1 MKKLFIIESNS
12 THGTDWKERFLVN
25 RANLRITE
33 LMLVQGEPLKIKPT
47 LFEDLLEFFFILKGE
62 VEIESEGIK
71 VRLSEGE
78 YFYTHDLR
86 RAVLVSS
93 PSDALILVASN
104 ISITKQ
110 VNTSVVDDSKQKVT
124 SGGLYIMG
132 KGCINRATQD
142 NNALS
147 LLASGGGLDIMLQE
161 IFGRR
166 PGCVTPG
173 DSPDL
178 LEFFYILDGAFILND
193 NGVEHLL
200 SSGDAFY
207 VYDLDHTISFTAED
221 GAKAIYIASK
231 PIFDYLLDFMED
243 LNELLRQYE
252 QKDVYTHNHS
262 IRVEQYTLKIASRL
276 GLPNDKLLAI
286 AVASL
291 FHDIGKVNIPDEVLN
306 KVGMLNER
314 DFEYIRKHP
323 SDSAKVLSQ
332 RFEEALTDI
341 VGQHHERLD
350 GSGYPLGLKGDEI
363 LLEAKIV
370 AVADSYDAMTSD
382 RAYRKGISPQAALT
396 ELKELAGKL
405 YDHDAVHTLETI
417 LKEEGHLTS
426 ID

>member
-1 MKKLFIIESNS
+1 MRRLFIIGSNS
-12 THGTDWKERFLVN
+12 ARGTDWKERFLVN

-33 LMLVQGEPLKIKPT
+33 LKLVQGEPLKIKPT
-47 LFEDLLEFFFILKGE
+47 LFEDLLEFFFVLKGE
-62 VEIESEGIK
+62 VDIESEGIK

-78 YFYTHDLR
+78 YFYAHDLR

-110 VNTSVVDDSKQKVT
+110 VNPSVVDDLKQKVT
-124 SGGLYIMG
+124 AGGLYIMG

-147 LLASGGGLDIMLQE
+147 LLASGGGLDVMLQE

-173 DSPDL
+173 NSPDL
-178 LEFFYILDGAFILND
+178 LEFFYIIDGTFTLSD
-193 NGVEHLL
+193 NGEENILRA
-200 SSGDAFY
+200 GDAFY

-221 GAKAIYIASK
+221 GARAIYIASK

-262 IRVEQYTLKIASRL
+262 IRVEQYTLKIASRM

-314 DFEYIRKHP
+314 DFEYIKKHP

-363 LLEAKIV
+363 MLEAKIV

-405 YDHDAVHTLETI
+405 YDPEAVHTLETI
-417 LKEEGHLTS
+417 LKEEGHIAS
-426 ID
+426 IG

>member
-1 MKKLFIIESNS
+1 MRRLFIIESKS
-12 THGTDWKERFLVN
+12 AHGTDWKERFLVN

-33 LMLVQGEPLKIKPT
+33 LKLVQGEPLKIKPT
-47 LFEDLLEFFFILKGE
+47 LFEDLLEFFFVLKGE
-62 VEIESEGIK
+62 IEIESEGIK

-93 PSDALILVASN
+93 PSDALILIASN

-110 VNTSVVDDSKQKVT
+110 VNTSVIDDTKPKVT
-124 SGGLYIMG
+124 AGGLYIMG

-147 LLASGGGLDIMLQE
+147 LLASGGGLDVMLQE

-178 LEFFYILDGAFILND
+178 LEFFYILDGSFKLNDSGEEHILNA
-193 NGVEHLL
+193 
-200 SSGDAFY
+200 GDAFY

-221 GAKAIYIASK
+221 GARAIYIASK

-262 IRVEQYTLKIASRL
+262 IRVEQYTLKIASRM

-363 LLEAKIV
+363 MLEAKIV

-382 RAYRKGISPQAALT
+382 RAYRKGITPQAALT

-405 YDHDAVHTLETI
+405 YDTDAVHTLETI
-417 LKEEGHLTS
+417 LEEEGHIAS
-426 ID
+426 NG

>member
-1 MKKLFIIESNS
+1 MKRLFIIESKNAC
-12 THGTDWKERFLVN
+12 GTDWKERFLVN

-33 LMLVQGEPLKIKPT
+33 LKLSRGEPLKIKPT
-47 LFEDLLEFFFILKGE
+47 LFEDLLEFFFVLKGAI
-62 VEIESEGIK
+62 EIESEGIK
-71 VRLSEGE
+71 VKLTEGE

-110 VNTSVVDDSKQKVT
+110 VNPSVIDDTKQKVT
-124 SGGLYIMG
+124 AGGLYIMG

-147 LLASGGGLDIMLQE
+147 LLASGGGLDVMLQE

-178 LEFFYILDGAFILND
+178 LEFFYILEGEFILND
-193 NGVEHLL
+193 NGNEHVLNA
-200 SSGDAFY
+200 GDAFY

-221 GAKAIYIASK
+221 GARAIYVASK

-252 QKDVYTHNHS
+252 QKDIYTHNHS
-262 IRVEQYTLKIASRL
+262 IRVEQYTLKIASRM

-306 KVGMLNER
+306 KVGMLNDR

-363 LLEAKIV
+363 MLEAKIV

-382 RAYRKGISPQAALT
+382 RAYRKGITPQTAID
-396 ELKELAGKL
+396 ELKELAGTL
-405 YDHDAVHTLETI
+405 YDPDAVNTLEKI
-417 LKEEGHLTS
+417 LKEEGHIASTG
-426 ID
+426 

>member
-1 MKKLFIIESNS
+1 MRRLFIIESKNAR
-12 THGTDWKERFLVN
+12 GTDWKERFLVT

-33 LMLVQGEPLKIKPT
+33 LKLVQGEPLKIKPT
-47 LFEDLLEFFFILKGE
+47 LFEDLLEFFFVLKGE
-62 VEIESEGIK
+62 IEIESEGIK

-93 PSDALILVASN
+93 ASEALILIASN

-110 VNTSVVDDSKQKVT
+110 VNTSLIDDSKPKVT
-124 SGGLYIMG
+124 AGGLYIMG

-178 LEFFYILDGAFILND
+178 LEFFYILDGSFILSD
-193 NGVEHLL
+193 NGAEHVLRP
-200 SSGDAFY
+200 GDAFY

-252 QKDVYTHNHS
+252 QKDAYTHNHS
-262 IRVEQYTLKIASRL
+262 IRVEQYTLKIATRM

-363 LLEAKIV
+363 MLEAKIV

-382 RAYRKGISPQAALT
+382 RAYRRGITPQVALA

-405 YDHDAVHTLETI
+405 YDADAVHTLEAI
-417 LKEEGHLTS
+417 LEEEGH
-426 ID
+426 IARIG